1 MLKEIGL
8 KKSSKISRKQLSV
21 SQQEL
26 EIDGKLSQII
36 LAPELRNKLLPK
48 LKKFKLKN
56 KRTLTISVRPKLNSK
71 RERRVIKKR
80 PKPKLRKKLHNLC
93 QTIKRKQKRR
103 FKMKL
108 QKLKKLQTHL
118 LPHQL
123 IQTLGQEN
131 NKDKWRKE

>member
-1 MLKEIGL
+1 MLTLKLNFSKFKKRRNSLKDLPKRKKPKKMLKEIGL

-93 QTIKRKQKRR
+93 
-103 FKMKL
+103 
-108 QKLKKLQTHL
+108 
-118 LPHQL
+118 
-123 IQTLGQEN
+123 
-131 NKDKWRKE
+131 